1 MLFPGLKA
9 GHYTTAHTATTPAKS
24 HLCRMPPIR
33 IIKKFSML
41 WLKAFH
47 IVFVVAWFVGV
58 FALPR
63 LFVYHASITDPA
75 AREQFKV
82 MERRM
87 FGMMTF
93 GAVMALIFA
102 VAMLIVAPGF
112 SQMPWMH
119 AKLALVAL
127 LLAYHGWCWRL
138 VKDFAA
144 DRNVH
149 SPTWYRWFNEAPL
162 ALLIGI
168 VVLVVVK
175 PF

>member
-1 MLFPGLKA
+1 
-9 GHYTTAHTATTPAKS
+9 
-24 HLCRMPPIR
+24 
-33 IIKKFSML
+33 ML

-47 IVFVVAWFVGV
+47 IVFVVAWFTGL

-63 LFVYHASITDPA
+63 LFVYHATTTDPA
-75 AREQFKV
+75 ASAQFKL

-93 GAVMALIFA
+93 GAIMTIAFA
-102 VAMLIVAPGF
+102 VAMLILAPGF
-112 SQMPWMH
+112 LQMPWMH

-127 LLAYHGWCWRL
+127 LLAYHVWCYRL
-138 VKDFAA
+138 LKDFAN
-144 DRNVH
+144 DRNKR
-149 SPTWYRWFNEAPL
+149 STAWYRVFNEAPL
-162 ALLIGI
+162 VPLIAI